1 LLLKGANLMKQFT
14 TYQGLEKPHILAML
28 KELDHLYY
36 ECPIAAYEQQLQVV
50 TAQVEHHFP
59 GCTIAHAEVYTA
71 GATREKLGSMRHVLL
86 PVERRNA
93 Q

>member
-1 LLLKGANLMKQFT
+1 MHQFT
-14 TYQGLEKPHILAML
+14 TNQGLDQPHILAML
-28 KELDHLYY
+28 KALDSLYY
-36 ECPIAAYEQQLQVV
+36 ECPLPAYEQQLQVV
-50 TAQVEHHFP
+50 AQLVEHHFP